1 MSLHKI
7 HTRIVIDSMTGKV
20 EEDEFYWHDTDK
32 DGPISQLNGGGG
44 GDGDDGISAEDAAMG
59 ASFGDFSGPGTEGG
73 ATGEAAEGFGGAI
86 SGPSW
91 ANRWATSTD
100 PKRFLD
106 RRSML

>member
-44 GDGDDGISAEDAAMG
+44 GGDGDADVEGYGDDMGSDETGYGDEGIGIGGYSDAVSAGLDAVAG
-59 ASFGDFSGPGTEGG
+59 LAGGGPADASSVADFTGPG
-73 ATGEAAEGFGGAI
+73 
-86 SGPSW
+86 PS
-91 ANRWATSTD
+91 
-100 PKRFLD
+100 
-106 RRSML
+106 